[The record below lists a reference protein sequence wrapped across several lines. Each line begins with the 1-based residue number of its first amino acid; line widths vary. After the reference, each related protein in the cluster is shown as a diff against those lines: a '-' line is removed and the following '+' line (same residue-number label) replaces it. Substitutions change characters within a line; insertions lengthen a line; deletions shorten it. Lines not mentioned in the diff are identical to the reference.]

1 MAIDD
6 QDRDFGDF
14 SGGFGVSRDFGATR
28 DSGVGRADGS
38 QGFSGN
44 DGQSFSY
51 GDRAFADRDL
61 GLSFG
66 DRAFADR
73 DLGLSFG
80 DRAFADRDLGLS
92 FGGAQPSAGRDLGL
106 SFGGAQPSAGPTGLR
121 AAAPAAPA
129 PAPARA
135 QRRADG
141 AADDHAAPDSLGR
154 KLREGRIS
162 DISVSPASMLGGL
175 AGMVVGGP
183 IGAALGARGG
193 QALGDSLG
201 LDQDVTLGDLFGD
214 FDIGFSGDDAR
225 PTSQPAVDTRS
236 GRNDG
241 YVSISD
247 RVQAAPGLA
256 GPVAPAAPAPA
267 PAPAP
272 DPAISDGVNPTLIY
286 GPYFDYATG
295 RFQGTG
301 PYADLVRGYGVIS

>member
-6 QDRDFGDF
+6 KDRDFGDF

-44 DGQSFSY
+44 DGRSFSLDDSAFD
-51 GDRAFADRDL
+51 GRSFSLDDSAFAGRNF
-61 GLSFG
+61 GLDFG
-66 DRAFADR
+66 GGQSPAGRNF
-73 DLGLSFG
+73 GL
-80 DRAFADRDLGLS
+80 D
-92 FGGAQPSAGRDLGL
+92 FGGAQSSAGRN
-106 SFGGAQPSAGPTGLR
+106 FGER
-121 AAAPAAPA
+121 
-129 PAPARA
+129 
-135 QRRADG
+135 
-141 AADDHAAPDSLGR
+141 AAPDSLGR

-193 QALGDSLG
+193 QALGDSIG

-214 FDIGFSGDDAR
+214 FDIGLSGDGGAR
-225 PTSQPAVDTRS
+225 PASQPAVDTRS

-241 YVSISD
+241 YVSVSD
-247 RVQAAPGLA
+247 RVQAAPPA
-256 GPVAPAAPAPA
+256 GPVAPAAPAPG
-267 PAPAP
+267 
-272 DPAISDGVNPTLIY
+272 PAIPDGVNPTLIY
-286 GPYFDYATG
+286 GPYFDRATG

-301 PYADLVRGYGVIS
+301 PYADLVRGYGVNG

>member
-6 QDRDFGDF
+6 KDRDFGDF

-66 DRAFADR
+66 
-73 DLGLSFG
+73 
-80 DRAFADRDLGLS
+80 
-92 FGGAQPSAGRDLGL
+92 
-106 SFGGAQPSAGPTGLR
+106 GAQPSAGPTGLR

-129 PAPARA
+129 PAPAPA
-135 QRRADG
+135 PAFALG
-141 AADDHAAPDSLGR
+141 PAPAAAPDSLGR

-193 QALGDSLG
+193 QALGDSIG

-214 FDIGFSGDDAR
+214 FDIGLSGDGGAR
-225 PTSQPAVDTRS
+225 PASQPAVDTRS

-247 RVQAAPGLA
+247 RVQAAPPA
-256 GPVAPAAPAPA
+256 GPVAPAAPAPG
-267 PAPAP
+267 
-272 DPAISDGVNPTLIY
+272 PAIPDGVNPTLIY
-286 GPYFDYATG
+286 GPYFDHATG
-295 RFQGTG
+295 QFQGTG

>member
-66 DRAFADR
+66 
-73 DLGLSFG
+73 
-80 DRAFADRDLGLS
+80 
-92 FGGAQPSAGRDLGL
+92 
-106 SFGGAQPSAGPTGLR
+106 GAQPSAGPTGLR

-129 PAPARA
+129 PAPAPA
-135 QRRADG
+135 PAFALG
-141 AADDHAAPDSLGR
+141 PAPAPAAAPDSLGR

-286 GPYFDYATG
+286 GPYFDYAPG

>member
-6 QDRDFGDF
+6 KDRDFGDF

-44 DGQSFSY
+44 DGRSFSL
-51 GDRAFADRDL
+51 DDSAF
-61 GLSFG
+61 
-66 DRAFADR
+66 
-73 DLGLSFG
+73 
-80 DRAFADRDLGLS
+80 
-92 FGGAQPSAGRDLGL
+92 AGRDLGL
-106 SFGGAQPSAGPTGLR
+106 SFGGAQPSAGPTGVQAATA
-121 AAAPAAPA
+121 AAAPAFALGPA
-129 PAPARA
+129 PA
-135 QRRADG
+135 
-141 AADDHAAPDSLGR
+141 AAPDSLGR

-193 QALGDSLG
+193 QALGDSIG

-214 FDIGFSGDDAR
+214 FDIGLSGDGGAR
-225 PTSQPAVDTRS
+225 PASQPAVDTRS

-241 YVSISD
+241 YVSVSD
-247 RVQAAPGLA
+247 RVQAAPPA
-256 GPVAPAAPAPA
+256 GPVAPAAPAPG
-267 PAPAP
+267 
-272 DPAISDGVNPTLIY
+272 PAIPDGVNPTLIY
-286 GPYFDYATG
+286 GPYFDHATG

-301 PYADLVRGYGVIS
+301 PYADLVRGYGVNS

>member
-66 DRAFADR
+66 
-73 DLGLSFG
+73 
-80 DRAFADRDLGLS
+80 
-92 FGGAQPSAGRDLGL
+92 GAQPSAGRDLGL

-129 PAPARA
+129 PAPAPA
-135 QRRADG
+135 PAFALG
-141 AADDHAAPDSLGR
+141 PAPAPAAAPDSLGR

-286 GPYFDYATG
+286 GPYFDYAAG